1 MKTKPVYMMKGR
13 KCVPLSQCGDNFGYC
28 LDIDTME
35 TFSTYGFNTAHF
47 NKDTEIGTIQLV
59 EVYQNFKPK

>member
-13 KCVPLSQCGDNFGYC
+13 RCVPLSQCGDNFGYC

-35 TFSTYGFNTAHF
+35 TFFTYGFNTAHF
-47 NKDTEIGTIQLV
+47 NKKNTNRDNSTSGSLSE
-59 EVYQNFKPK
+59 F